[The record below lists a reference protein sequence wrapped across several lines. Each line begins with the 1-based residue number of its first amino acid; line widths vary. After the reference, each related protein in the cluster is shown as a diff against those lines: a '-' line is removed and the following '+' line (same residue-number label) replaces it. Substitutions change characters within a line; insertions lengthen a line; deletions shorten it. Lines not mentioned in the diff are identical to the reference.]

1 LIAITINTTLLLVL
15 TIYYSELTEE
25 LNCCRSLNAQL
36 KQKIRDISGRSS
48 NDSKEFLDTFEEVMK
63 DEMMAMK
70 YAFETKLKFAK
81 DAADLLSKKHQE
93 LISRMTL
100 NPTEPLQSIKI

>member
-1 LIAITINTTLLLVL
+1 
-15 TIYYSELTEE
+15 
-25 LNCCRSLNAQL
+25 
-36 KQKIRDISGRSS
+36 
-48 NDSKEFLDTFEEVMK
+48 MK